1 MALCP
6 VRSTPTSAL
15 TVKAA
20 MNPAELRLWERNSTI
35 VIFLAILSKSFIFLS
50 LS

>member
-6 VRSTPTSAL
+6 VKSTPTNAL

-20 MNPAELRLWERNSTI
+20 MNPAELRLWEKNSTI
-35 VIFLAILSKSFIFLS
+35 VIFLAILSKSFILLS
-50 LS
+50 LA